1 MPPYILY
8 AMPGSLYSG
17 KARAYLRKQRVEFI
31 ERAPSHPGFDAA
43 RRAVGRWII
52 PVLETPDG
60 GFIQDGADIITHGET
75 AGWARLPA
83 LAGGPVQRVVGAIFE
98 LFGGEGMV
106 RPAMHYRWDF
116 DADNLG
122 FLAQDFSGPMVL
134 EGGAEARAASFAAS
148 SARMRQAAR
157 IFGVSEDSAPVIE
170 ASYARFLQL
179 FEAHLETTP
188 YLLGGA
194 PTLGDYGLFAPLHAH
209 LARDP
214 HPATLMKTTAWR
226 VWRWV
231 ERMYAPNQDAGEYGD
246 VAEVVFAADAVPD
259 TLKAL
264 LAFVAEDYLPEVEA
278 FMSFYNGVAAGPDI
292 VAGEVIGGRASQRV
306 IGFTAFDWRGVKL
319 SVAVFP
325 YRVWLLQK
333 IQDLFDGLAA
343 ADQAQ
348 ARALLAEV
356 GLARLVDLRPTRRVE
371 RVDNREVWGALTS

>member
-17 KARAYLRKQRVEFI
+17 KARAYLRKQHVEFI
-31 ERAPSHPGFDAA
+31 ERAPSHSGFDAA
-43 RRAVGRWII
+43 RSAVGRWII
-52 PVLETPDG
+52 PVLETPEG
-60 GFIQDGADIITHGET
+60 AFIQDGSDIIAHGEA

-83 LAGGPVQRVVGAIFE
+83 GAGGPLQRLVGAIFE

-179 FEAHLETTP
+179 FEAHLETAP
-188 YLLGGA
+188 YLLGGV

-214 HPATLMKTTAWR
+214 HPASLMKTTAWR

-246 VAEVVFAADAVPD
+246 VAQAVFEADAVPD

-264 LAFVAEDYLPEVEA
+264 LAFVAEDYLPEIEA
-278 FMSFYNGVAAGPDI
+278 FVAFYNGVAAGPDI

-306 IGFTAFDWRGVKL
+306 IGFTGFDWRGLKL

-333 IQDLFDGLAA
+333 IQDVFDGLAPA
-343 ADQAQ
+343 EQTG

-356 GLARLVDLRPTRRVE
+356 GLERLLDLRPTRRVE
-371 RVDNREVWGALTS
+371 RVDNREVWGELAR